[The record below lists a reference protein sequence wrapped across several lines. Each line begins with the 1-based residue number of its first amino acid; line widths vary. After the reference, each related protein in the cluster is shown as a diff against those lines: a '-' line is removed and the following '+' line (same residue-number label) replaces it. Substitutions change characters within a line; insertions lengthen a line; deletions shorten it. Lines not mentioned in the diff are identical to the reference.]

1 MLRMLFRSAVLAA
14 VLLLGGQP
22 ARPVSAQEA
31 PELAPY
37 IMLRSL
43 QFVQD
48 TVALGDHSAGEMQR
62 FMLNKI
68 DAAFRAA
75 DTSTFDDPRNV
86 DAALIYAMSGGNP
99 ATLEYLVERDLS
111 GNFDSRVA
119 DALRKYLG
127 GKGTLVAKSL
137 GDMAIEYRDQAI
149 GPYVALV
156 SGNVT
161 VPENPVGALEYY
173 DIARLGAPGTI
184 IEEAALRRSVAIAVD
199 ADLVDK
205 GLAYS
210 RKYARRFV
218 HSPYASQFV
227 DFFVQLV
234 VEHHPEIDE
243 RDIDATV
250 EFMDVDRRR
259 EVFLRI
265 ARRATLDGKSEL
277 ARMASGKAAALAGMA
292 ADGPEVLARL
302 YRGVAS
308 IPTSDVGT
316 AIEDLAAIPEDELSP
331 RDQALR
337 SAAQAIAGEVLRKP
351 TTASLAQDA
360 GVKVEARPDAET
372 EEASPGYEE
381 PGPAVVA
388 LPAPLESSVEI
399 DPEIQTFVESGRSK
413 LSEIDDL
420 LKQEGVVR

>member
-1 MLRMLFRSAVLAA
+1 MPRMGFRSAALGA
-14 VLLLGGQP
+14 VLLLGGLP
-22 ARPVSAQEA
+22 ARTAGAQDA
-31 PELAPY
+31 PDLAPY

-68 DAAFRAA
+68 DAALRAA
-75 DTSTFDDPRNV
+75 NASTFDDPRNV

-99 ATLEYLVERDLS
+99 ATLEHIVERDIS

-119 DALRKYLG
+119 DALRKYLAG
-127 GKGTLVAKSL
+127 RGTLVAKSL
-137 GDMAIEYRDQAI
+137 GEMALEYRDQAI
-149 GPYVALV
+149 GPYIALV

-161 VPENPVGALEYY
+161 VPENPVGALEFY

-234 VEHHPEIDE
+234 VEHYPAIAEP
-243 RDIDATV
+243 DIDATI

-259 EVFLRI
+259 EVILRI
-265 ARRATLDGKSEL
+265 ARRATLDGKNDL
-277 ARMASGKAAALAGMA
+277 ARLASGKAAALAGLT
-292 ADGPEVLARL
+292 ADGPEVLAKL
-302 YRGVAS
+302 YGGVAN
-308 IPTSDVGT
+308 IPTSDVGS
-316 AIEDLAAIPEDELSP
+316 ALEDLAAIPEDELSP

-337 SAAQAIAGEVLRKP
+337 AAAQAIASEVLRRP
-351 TTASLAQDA
+351 TADSFAQDA
-360 GVKVEARPDAET
+360 GVKVEPRSDAQNMD
-372 EEASPGYEE
+372 ASPGNED
-381 PGPAVVA
+381 PGSAVVA
-388 LPAPLESSVEI
+388 LPAPAASGIEI

-413 LSEIDDL
+413 LNEIDDL
-420 LKQEGVVR
+420 LKQEGVVQ

>member
-1 MLRMLFRSAVLAA
+1 MPRMVFRSAALAA

-22 ARPVSAQEA
+22 ARSVSAQET

-68 DAAFRAA
+68 DSALRAA

-137 GDMAIEYRDQAI
+137 GDMAMEYRDQAI

-161 VPENPVGALEYY
+161 DPENPVGALEYY

-234 VEHHPEIDE
+234 VEHHPELSE
-243 RDIDATV
+243 PDIDATV
-250 EFMDVDRRR
+250 EFMDVERRR

-265 ARRATLDGKSEL
+265 ARRATLDGKNDL

-308 IPTSDVGT
+308 IPTSEVGT
-316 AIEDLAAIPEDELSP
+316 AIEDLAAIPADELSP

-337 SAAQAIAGEVLRKP
+337 AAAQAIASEVIRKP
-351 TTASLAQDA
+351 TTESLAQDA
-360 GVKVEARPDAET
+360 GVKVEARPDAEI
-372 EEASPGYEE
+372 EEASPGYED

-388 LPAPLESSVEI
+388 LPASLESSVEI

>member
-1 MLRMLFRSAVLAA
+1 MPRMVFRSAALAA
-14 VLLLGGQP
+14 ALLLGGQP

-316 AIEDLAAIPEDELSP
+316 AIEDLAAIPEEELSP

-337 SAAQAIAGEVLRKP
+337 AAAQAIAGEVLRKP